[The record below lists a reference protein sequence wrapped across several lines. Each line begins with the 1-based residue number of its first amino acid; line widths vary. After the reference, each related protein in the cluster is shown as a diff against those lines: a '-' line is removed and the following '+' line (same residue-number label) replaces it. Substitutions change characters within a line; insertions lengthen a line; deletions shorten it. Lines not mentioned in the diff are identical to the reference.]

1 MSEKIQ
7 FERLNSDWNAEPN
20 APEVEI
26 AIAGN
31 DLTLRFFLNA
41 FQYERFNHGDC
52 ATLVF
57 HDCLKYRYGAPNDEG
72 FYVFGESRYKPF
84 GVKWGE
90 FYRVCGADWEN
101 DFPDAIFVSK
111 QPHDALSHYLFYF
124 RDGAFECVA
133 KSYDLKFDP
142 ANNDAE

>member
-1 MSEKIQ
+1 MEEYRDDKKSKLYYMDEILHKISSMSQAENEKQ
-7 FERLNSDWNAEPN
+7 LD
-20 APEVEI
+20 
-26 AIAGN
+26 
-31 DLTLRFFLNA
+31 
-41 FQYERFNHGDC
+41 
-52 ATLVF
+52 
-57 HDCLKYRYGAPNDEG
+57 DEG

-90 FYRVCGADWEN
+90 FYRVCGADWKN

-133 KSYDLKFDP
+133 KNYDLLIDFETIFEK
-142 ANNDAE
+142 